1 VRSPNIR
8 YLVGLDHLR
17 AFAALLIVF
26 YHGLHLLSFFPRSV
40 GHDPYRYW
48 IHTYNPFV
56 ALLEE
61 GHTAVALFMVL
72 SGFVFSVAAAGKEID
87 YFSFLKNR
95 FLRIYPLFV
104 FMLLVGSSAYASSYT
119 FLGALQSLFFQ
130 ADFQG
135 AAETGSFSR
144 MFWAVGVEFQFY
156 LLFPFL
162 HRFLERHGMRWAA
175 SAIAV
180 CLVFRLMA
188 TLHGTTNARD
198 IAYWHLIGRLDQFLI
213 GMVTARLFLRL
224 RHTRLPW
231 GWLSL
236 ASTVVVLSVIV
247 AFNQLGGYPKIAL
260 WKIAWPTVEALAW
273 APLLLTYTSFADRI
287 PSAVSRPLAAIGS
300 ISYSLYLLHVPC
312 IAILPRLFKPVFAN
326 DPNVASQLYVALVIL
341 PVLIPLAALSYYVVE
356 RPFLGLR
363 VRYLREPVATS
374 THHSTTRAL
383 ASLPSE
389 QPEAASARASL

>member
-17 AFAALLIVF
+17 ALAALLIVF

-40 GHDPYRYW
+40 GKDPYALW
-48 IHTYNPFV
+48 IYTHNPFV

-87 YFSFLKNR
+87 YFAFLKNR

-104 FMLLVGSSAYASSYT
+104 FMLLVGSSAFPKTYT

-135 AAETGSFSR
+135 AADLGSFSQ

-175 SAIAV
+175 AAIAL
-180 CLVFRLMA
+180 CLLFRLIA
-188 TLHGTTNARD
+188 TLLGTTNARD
-198 IAYWHLIGRLDQFLI
+198 ISYWHLIGRLDQFLI
-213 GMVTARLFLRL
+213 GMLTARVFLRL
-224 RHTRLPW
+224 RHTRLRW
-231 GWLSL
+231 GWLSV
-236 ASTVVVLSVIV
+236 ASTVVVLAVIL
-247 AFNQLGGYPKIAL
+247 AFNQLGGYPKVTL
-260 WKIAWPTVEALAW
+260 WKVAWPTVEALAW
-273 APLLLTYTSFADRI
+273 APLLLTYTSFADRV
-287 PSAVSRPLAAIGS
+287 PAAVSRPLAAMGS
-300 ISYSLYLLHVPC
+300 ISYSLYLLHLPC

-326 DPNVASQLYVALVIL
+326 DPNLASQLYVALVIL
-341 PVLIPLAALSYYVVE
+341 PVLVPLAALSYYVIE
-356 RPFLGLR
+356 RPFLAQR
-363 VRYLREPVATS
+363 VRYLRDPVAMS

-383 ASLPSE
+383 ATLPSE
-389 QPEAASARASL
+389 QPEAASARASM